1 VHNECSLPRAPFGAR
16 MAIVSTD
23 SLSYTYPGSLEPA
36 LSGVSLEIDEGD
48 YIAIVGA
55 NGSGKSTFVRCLNG
69 LLQPPAGAVSVAGAD
84 PSTPDG
90 RTAARRVIS
99 LVFQSPPDQIVASV
113 VEEDVAFG
121 LENLGVPRP
130 AMRDRVEAALVAVDL
145 LEERTRSPRFLSAGQ
160 QQRLAVAGAIAM
172 RPRVVAFDEATSMI
186 DPMGRAAV
194 LGLMD
199 DLVAGGI
206 AVIHVTHDMDE
217 AARARR
223 IAVLSEGRLVF
234 LGSPAGLFASDRLDA
249 LRLARPRS
257 YSAALALGLKPVIGE
272 DAAALGHRAA
282 AELKSAPEFR
292 QSPTSTPVDTAP
304 AFSLKAASMSYLA
317 GTESERLAV
326 DAVSLEVPAGSVVA
340 LVGRTG
346 SGKSSLLQLLDG
358 LALPD
363 SGVALSLG
371 VDTASRNVDLRAVRM
386 RAPLAVQRP
395 ESAIFEAYAGDEV
408 AFGPRNQGLSG
419 QTLVDRVR
427 AAMDAAGLPFDEF
440 RDRQPRTLSGGM
452 KRRLALASILSLD
465 PDALLLDEPG
475 SALDPASRAEILNL
489 IHEYAGYCTVVAAGR
504 VRTVVMSTHSMDEA
518 AAADLV
524 AVMKAGAVVAFG
536 PPARV
541 FGDNWDESW
550 GLDRPFAYQLQAA
563 MSTAVHEATFLSAA
577 HSSAPAYVKA
587 GGPA

>member
-1 VHNECSLPRAPFGAR
+1 
-16 MAIVSTD
+16 MTIVGLN
-23 SLSYTYPGSLEPA
+23 SLSYTYPGSAEPA
-36 LSGVSLEIDEGD
+36 LSAVSFELGEGD
-48 YIAIVGA
+48 YLAIVGA
-55 NGSGKSTFVRCLNG
+55 NGSGKSTLVRCLNG
-69 LLQPPAGAVSVAGAD
+69 LLVPPVGAVSIAGAD
-84 PSTPDG
+84 PATPSG
-90 RTAARRVIS
+90 RIAARKALS

-121 LENLGVPRP
+121 LENLGVARHE
-130 AMRDRVEAALVAVDL
+130 MRVRVEGALAAVDL
-145 LEERTRSPRFLSAGQ
+145 LEERSRSPRFLSSGQ

-186 DPMGRAAV
+186 DPMGRKAV

-199 DLVAGGI
+199 DLVTSGI
-206 AVIHVTHDMDE
+206 SVIHVTHDMDE

-223 IAVLSEGRLVF
+223 IAVLSGGRLVF
-234 LGSPAGLFASDRLDA
+234 LGSPAELFSSDRLEQ

-257 YSAALALGLKPVIGE
+257 YSAAIALGLQPVIGE
-272 DAAALGHRAA
+272 DAAALGRRAVVAQTSKVAPRQHA
-282 AELKSAPEFR
+282 AFI
-292 QSPTSTPVDTAP
+292 PTNAEP
-304 AFSLKAASMSYLA
+304 AFSLRSVSMSYLA

-326 DAVSLEVPAGSVVA
+326 DSVSLDVPAGAVVA

-371 VDTASRNVDLRAVRM
+371 VDTADRKTDLRAVRM

-395 ESAIFEAYAGDEV
+395 ESAIFEAYSGDEV

-419 QTLVDRVR
+419 QVLVDRVR

-465 PDALLLDEPG
+465 PDALLLDEPS
-475 SALDPASRAEILNL
+475 SALDPASRAEILAL
-489 IHEYAGYCTVVAAGR
+489 IQGYASGGNASADNR
-504 VRTVVMSTHSMDEA
+504 RRTVVMSTHSMDEA
-518 AAADLV
+518 ATADLV
-524 AVMKAGAVVAFG
+524 AVMKAGALAAFG
-536 PPARV
+536 PPILI
-541 FGDNWDESW
+541 FGKGWDESW
-550 GLDRPFAYQLQAA
+550 GLDRPFAYQLDEA
-563 MSTAVHEATFLSAA
+563 MSPSTAAVVPSSVALAA
-577 HSSAPAYVKA
+577 DPVLVSAPADA
-587 GGPA
+587 RTHR

>member
-1 VHNECSLPRAPFGAR
+1 MSL
-16 MAIVSTD
+16 VSLD
-23 SLSYTYPGSLEPA
+23 SLTFTYPGSSEPA
-36 LSGVSLEIDEGD
+36 LSGVSLDVSEGD
-48 YIAIVGA
+48 YLAIVGA
-55 NGSGKSTFVRCLNG
+55 NGSGKSTLVRCLNG
-69 LLQPPAGAVSVAGAD
+69 LLQPPPASVSVAGSD
-84 PSTPDG
+84 PATAGG
-90 RTAARRVIS
+90 RIAARRVLS

-130 AMRDRVEAALVAVDL
+130 EMRTRVETALDAVDL
-145 LEERTRSPRFLSAGQ
+145 LSERARSPRFLSSGQ

-186 DPMGRAAV
+186 DPMGRTAI

-199 DLVAGGI
+199 DLVARGI

-217 AARARR
+217 AARAHR

-234 LGSPAGLFASDRLDA
+234 LGSPAELFSSDKLDQVC
-249 LRLARPRS
+249 LSRPRS
-257 YSAALALGLKPVIGE
+257 YSAALALGLPPVIGE
-272 DAAALGHRAA
+272 DAASLARRASA
-282 AELKSAPEFR
+282 AHKTYRASPSHTSGVPASPEL
-292 QSPTSTPVDTAP
+292 
-304 AFSLKAASMSYLA
+304 AFSLQDVSMSYLA

-326 DAVSLEVPAGSVVA
+326 DAVSLDVPSGTVVA

-363 SGVALSLG
+363 SGVAVSLG
-371 VDTASRNVDLRAVRM
+371 IDTAGRKVDLRAVRM

-419 QTLVDRVR
+419 QLLVDRVR
-427 AAMDAAGLPFDEF
+427 TAMDAAGLPFSDF

-452 KRRLALASILSLD
+452 KRRLALASILSLE
-465 PDALLLDEPG
+465 PDALLLDEPT
-475 SALDPASRAEILNL
+475 SALDPASRAEILAL
-489 IHEYAGYCTVVAAGR
+489 IHGYAH
-504 VRTVVMSTHSMDEA
+504 TVVMSTHSMEEA

-524 AVMKAGAVVAFG
+524 AVMKSGAVVAFG
-536 PPARV
+536 PPSRI
-541 FGDNWDESW
+541 FREEWDESW
-550 GLDRPFAYQLQAA
+550 GLARPFAYQLEHA
-563 MSTAVHEATFLSAA
+563 LSDL
-577 HSSAPAYVKA
+577 APT
-587 GGPA
+587 GGPE